1 MISGVVLEEQ
11 VEDIARQPKPRVI
24 INSFNHSKAEKYHGC
39 SCSHSRDKKREGS
52 TQSVEQ
58 KSLKWV
64 IVKGADCIRNNQPMV
79 LRVDMTIQE
88 FVLMHISVHKV
99 LPCIHDKHRDDN
111 LQNLH
116 RNRCLGCDAGC
127 VCLRG
132 QLLKQL
138 QDRLVTTCWKK
149 YL

>member
-1 MISGVVLEEQ
+1 MVRHVSSKKSIPYWEEWLRIVVLQALKLMVDIVISGVVLEEQ

-64 IVKGADCIRNNQPMV
+64 IVKGANCIRNNQPMV

-88 FVLMHISVHKV
+88 VYPILRRMAENS
-99 LPCIHDKHRDDN
+99 
-111 LQNLH
+111 
-116 RNRCLGCDAGC
+116 CLFN
-127 VCLRG
+127 
-132 QLLKQL
+132 LLKWCL
-138 QDRLVTTCWKK
+138 MFW
-149 YL
+149 